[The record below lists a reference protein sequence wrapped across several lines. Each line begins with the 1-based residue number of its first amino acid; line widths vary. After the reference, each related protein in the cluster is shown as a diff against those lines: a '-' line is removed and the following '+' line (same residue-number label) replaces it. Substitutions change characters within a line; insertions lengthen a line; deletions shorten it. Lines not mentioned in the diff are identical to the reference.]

1 MLFLFRVLFSFF
13 KYEIYGEK
21 KSRYQINI
29 SDSFI
34 GTPFCFKRDNRASKI
49 DLIFEL
55 YISGYAKLIILLSI
69 IRLKLN

>member
-1 MLFLFRVLFSFF
+1 M
-13 KYEIYGEK
+13 GK

-55 YISGYAKLIILLSI
+55 YISGYVKLIILLSI